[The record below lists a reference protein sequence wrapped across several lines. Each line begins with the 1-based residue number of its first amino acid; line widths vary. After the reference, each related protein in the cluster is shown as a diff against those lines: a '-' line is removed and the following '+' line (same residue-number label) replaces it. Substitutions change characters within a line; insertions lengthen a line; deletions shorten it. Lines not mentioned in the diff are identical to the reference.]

1 MPCLTCG
8 ELVLWNTAF
17 PWQSMLHFHEI
28 YSRGFRDLRL
38 ILKTTTTFEPGNATK
53 TERQSP
59 VELRFVVPPD
69 PGRPEFLQLPCNC
82 CCSAFLSKQL
92 PGQPPGR
99 SKSCSLP
106 VALRC
111 PWSTF
116 WQKWFLDLG
125 RVHPQYTT
133 VQRKSTTAKA
143 VPTFGFSSHSTHW
156 IVVKLPGLVVQVW
169 CKFVYHSS
177 CGRSFLGCS
186 RGTSR
191 TV

>member
-1 MPCLTCG
+1 MILITAALLILSSNSRVHVCPSCQQKIPLKA
-8 ELVLWNTAF
+8 LLKTAF
-17 PWQSMLHFHEI
+17 PWQSMQHFHEI

-38 ILKTTTTFEPGNATK
+38 TLETTFEPGNATK

-69 PGRPEFLQLPCNC
+69 PGRPEFQQLPCNC

-111 PWSTF
+111 PWSR
-116 WQKWFLDLG
+116 L
-125 RVHPQYTT
+125 
-133 VQRKSTTAKA
+133 
-143 VPTFGFSSHSTHW
+143 
-156 IVVKLPGLVVQVW
+156 
-169 CKFVYHSS
+169 
-177 CGRSFLGCS
+177 
-186 RGTSR
+186 
-191 TV
+191 